1 MSKDLTEALHALTV
15 AASGKTSRVDKTLPE
30 ARVPSSIPARTGASG
45 PIAAAAAAGDS
56 WTLKGEN
63 TLITSD
69 GLFAIYFPETL
80 EANIGGKLVTVG
92 AIKTEAPA

>member
-1 MSKDLTEALHALTV
+1 MLTV
-15 AASGKTSRVDKTLPE
+15 SVVKNTVVKLSVTA
-30 ARVPSSIPARTGASG
+30 VPNKVVN
-45 PIAAAAAAGDS
+45 AAAAAAGDS

-80 EANIGGKLVTVG
+80 EATIGGKVVTVG